1 MRYLLDTH
9 VLLWAASAPEKIPA
23 GMRAALEDPENELVF
38 SAASMWEI
46 AIKNGLE
53 RPDFKVD
60 MWFLRRCLHDNE
72 YTEVPVTSEHAAF
85 TQVLEKLHKDPFDR
99 MLIAQ
104 ACVDDLIL
112 VTADRLVAQYSGPI
126 QMIG

>member
-9 VLLWAASAPEKIPA
+9 VLLWAASSPEKIPA
-23 GMRAALEDPENELVF
+23 AMRFTLEDSENELVF

-60 MWFLRRCLHDNE
+60 MWFLRRCLQDNE

-104 ACVDDLIL
+104 ACVEDLML
-112 VTADRLVAQYSGPI
+112 VTANRLVAQYSGPI

>member
-9 VLLWAASAPEKIPA
+9 VLLWAASSPEKIPA
-23 GMRAALEDPENELVF
+23 AMRATLEDPENELVF

-46 AIKNGLE
+46 GIKNSLE

-60 MWFLRRCLHDNE
+60 MWHLRRCLQDNE

>member
-9 VLLWAASAPEKIPA
+9 VLLWAASSPEKFTPEV
-23 GMRAALEDPENELVF
+23 RATLENPQNELVF

-46 AIKNGLE
+46 AIKNSLE

-60 MWFLRRCLHDNE
+60 MWNLRRCLQDNE
-72 YTEVPVTSEHAAF
+72 YTEIPVTSAHAAF

-104 ACVDDLIL
+104 ACVDDLML
-112 VTADRLVAQYSGPI
+112 LTADRLVAQYSGPI
-126 QMIG
+126 EMIG

>member
-9 VLLWAASAPEKIPA
+9 VLLWAASAPHKFTPTV
-23 GMRAALEDPENELVF
+23 RAMLEDPQNELVF
-38 SAASMWEI
+38 SAASIWEI

-60 MWFLRRCLHDNE
+60 MWHLRRCLQDNE
-72 YTEVPVTSEHAAF
+72 YTEIPVTSAHAAF

-104 ACVDDLIL
+104 ACVDDLML
-112 VTADRLVAQYSGPI
+112 LTADRLVAQYSGPI